1 MRILVLG
8 AGGVGGYFG
17 GRFAEGG
24 VDTTF
29 LVRPR
34 RKAQLAEKGLIVT
47 SPLGGDIAMP
57 VKAIGREEI
66 DAPYDLVLLSCKAYD
81 LDSAMD
87 AIAPAMGPASVV
99 LPVINGLR
107 QIEALQQR
115 FGENNVLG
123 GLCFVGASLDSES
136 GAINHFGPA
145 HRIPFGELDGSV
157 TPRVEAIAALN
168 EKVGFDLELRTD
180 IVHAMWDKCAGQGS
194 LSSANVLT
202 RAVVGDITAVPS
214 GRAFLDAVLAEGRAV
229 CEAYGYPMT
238 ETTAG
243 FYIKL
248 FETPGSPFAT
258 SMLRDVEDG
267 KPTEGAHIV
276 GDLVAR
282 AEAKGVDVPILA
294 CARTALEVYEAKREK
309 AAS

>member
-17 GRFAEGG
+17 GRLAEGG
-24 VDTTF
+24 VDVTF

-34 RKAQLAEKGLIVT
+34 RRAQLAEKGLIVT
-47 SPLGGDIAMP
+47 SKLGDIAMP
-57 VKAIGREEI
+57 VQAIGTADI
-66 DAPYDLVLLSCKAYD
+66 AAPYDVVLLSCKAYD
-81 LDSAMD
+81 LDDAMD
-87 AIAPAMGPASVV
+87 AIAPAMGPDSVV

-107 QIEALQQR
+107 QIEALQAR
-115 FGENNVLG
+115 FGKDAVLG
-123 GLCFVGASLDSES
+123 GLCFVGASLDPAT
-136 GAINHFGPA
+136 GIIDHFGPA

-168 EKVGFDLELRTD
+168 GALKFEFELRTD

-202 RAVVGDITAVPS
+202 RSVVGDITATAS
-214 GRAFLDAVLAEGRAV
+214 GRAFLDAVLAEGQAI
-229 CEAYGYPMT
+229 CNAYGYPMT
-238 ETTAG
+238 QQTLG
-243 FYIKL
+243 FYVKL

-267 KPTEGAHIV
+267 KPTEGDHIV
-276 GDLVAR
+276 GDLVRR
-282 AEAKGVDVPILA
+282 AEAKGVDTPILR
-294 CARTALEVYEAKREK
+294 CARTALEVYEAKRLK
-309 AAS
+309 AAG